1 MKNLL
6 FIVVLLVIFS
16 CERIDFNDFEKGM
29 DEETEVEDIPFLL
42 DETFADSTKW
52 NDCDE
57 DVEMNR
63 GKTYQQGQ
71 HVSVTAFLGD
81 SIGCDVFVQGYIVG
95 ACTKSLKNAEWRPPF
110 TYAQAVLLA
119 AQKNERAKCRLISV
133 QLPSGSKIRNDLN
146 LVDHPEHL
154 NMPIAILASQG
165 ENYLG
170 IPGIKPTKSTKYFIL
185 KK

>member
-1 MKNLL
+1 MFKKHGFQENLLYFCKIKHGHNMKNLP

-63 GKTYQQGQ
+63 GKT
-71 HVSVTAFLGD
+71 
-81 SIGCDVFVQGYIVG
+81 
-95 ACTKSLKNAEWRPPF
+95 
-110 TYAQAVLLA
+110 
-119 AQKNERAKCRLISV
+119 
-133 QLPSGSKIRNDLN
+133 
-146 LVDHPEHL
+146 
-154 NMPIAILASQG
+154 
-165 ENYLG
+165 
-170 IPGIKPTKSTKYFIL
+170 
-185 KK
+185 